1 MLIVQKGFRKA
12 ICEKIV
18 GRERIKIKKQLYR
31 KSKNIGSGIGTE
43 RRRELSFFKEGD
55 VVISRDD
62 NSLPKELEIL
72 LFFVRY

>member
-1 MLIVQKGFRKA
+1 MRKDCGKGTHQDKETIVQD
-12 ICEKIV
+12 
-18 GRERIKIKKQLYR
+18 KQNL
-31 KSKNIGSGIGTE
+31 GSGIGTE